1 MMKATL
7 FSGVVAVIA
16 LLGGQAS
23 ADSALTEADQ
33 KFVTGASAH
42 QLGDI
47 KLGELAVR
55 RGVDPA
61 VKALGRRVIEED
73 TQGKDEVQKLA
84 RREGIALPGQLT
96 DADREAVSRL
106 SRIPRASFDRTFLE
120 VMAARERQAIN
131 DFETEAGVGK
141 NDAIRQ
147 WAAEKSTILRSQHDL
162 AKESRAHLAE

>member
-1 MMKATL
+1 SRARLALCRGRERRPDRLRHQPTGCDAPRARPSRQQLALGSGRSRHPSAVLSADGGSERHARLACDAAHRRMSILIGMCSAYLLSGGHFMMKATL

-55 RGVDPA
+55 
-61 VKALGRRVIEED
+61 
-73 TQGKDEVQKLA
+73 
-84 RREGIALPGQLT
+84 
-96 DADREAVSRL
+96 
-106 SRIPRASFDRTFLE
+106 
-120 VMAARERQAIN
+120 
-131 DFETEAGVGK
+131 
-141 NDAIRQ
+141 
-147 WAAEKSTILRSQHDL
+147 
-162 AKESRAHLAE
+162 